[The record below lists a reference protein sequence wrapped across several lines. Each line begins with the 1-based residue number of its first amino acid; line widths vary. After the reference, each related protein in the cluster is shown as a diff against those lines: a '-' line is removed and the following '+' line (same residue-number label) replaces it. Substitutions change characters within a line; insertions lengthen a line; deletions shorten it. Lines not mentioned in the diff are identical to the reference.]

1 MSLLIVDDNP
11 AICDLLSA
19 LCEQAEIEHVVAANG
34 KEALRAC
41 EERLFELV
49 VTDIN
54 MPQMDGIEL
63 ARELRHRFPDT
74 HIYCHT
80 GSRDFLDAAEEEKLF
95 DRVFY
100 KPTEHSR
107 MIATAM
113 KFLAR
118 NKLGVQ

>member
-1 MSLLIVDDNP
+1 MSLLIVDDNL

-19 LCEQAEIEHVVAANG
+19 LCEQAEIEHQVAANG
-34 KEALRAC
+34 HEALKAC
-41 EERLFELV
+41 EENLFALV

-54 MPQMDGIEL
+54 MPRMDGVEL
-63 ARELRHRFPDT
+63 ARELRRRYPKI

-80 GSRDFLDAAEEEKLF
+80 GSRDFLDKTDEKKLF

-107 MIATAM
+107 LIAEAM
-113 KFLAR
+113 KFLSR
-118 NKLGVQ
+118 NKLGL